1 MESDGSW
8 FGRSAL
14 GVLLGVFGW
23 YLWPYGQA
31 SGGELAAVG
40 STVFWL
46 LSVKNLYAGLR
57 TWDIHTVLDRAR
69 TVGVDESHEHGRAR
83 WATRRDLEDA
93 GMTKSGGLF
102 LGTLD
107 GKRELF
113 HNGEGSM
120 LAIAGPGQGK
130 STCLAMQH
138 LLRCKDS
145 TVVMDTKLELWAT
158 CGRALE
164 KKGFRVWVIN
174 PWAENFTAQFGGA
187 IEATDDGFD
196 PCAFLDPASPNVIDD
211 CALLASLLLPASS
224 DQKESE
230 DFWRD
235 FSQQILVGFLLLA
248 LENDGRVTLPGLR
261 RALMAPAAKLEAS
274 IEAMEQSTAFSG
286 VLAEYGARM
295 AGPYVN
301 SPKEWSGGLSGAM
314 KALRVFDA
322 HGPLGQH
329 LSGGQVDFRT
339 LKDRPTVCFIA
350 VPSDK
355 VATHSDWVAMVVT
368 LAMEMVARDR
378 RFRRVT
384 FLLDEFQNLPRLDPV
399 LKGIALYRGAGIQF
413 VLLVQFI
420 SALKRLYGE
429 SFREFLGCEVV
440 TAFGAT
446 SDVETLRFL
455 SELAGQESFR
465 DQSFS
470 TQPEQVGEET
480 LGMSMGLRDQGRPL
494 IRLEEVRLLQEGK
507 QLIFAKNLP
516 PILADKQSYLD
527 VPRLRRMADPN
538 PYYREKK
545 KHA

>member
-1 MESDGSW
+1 MESGGSW
-8 FGRSAL
+8 FGRSVL
-14 GVLLGVFGW
+14 GVLLGALGW

-31 SGGELAAVG
+31 SGGELAAVI
-40 STVFWL
+40 SAVFWL
-46 LSVKNLYAGLR
+46 LSIKNLYAGLR

-69 TVGVDESHEHGRAR
+69 TVGADESQEHGRAR
-83 WATRRDLEDA
+83 WATRRDLEAA

-138 LLRCKDS
+138 LLRCEDS

-248 LENDGRVTLPGLR
+248 LENDGRVTLPSLR
-261 RALMAPAAKLEAS
+261 RALMAPTAKLEAS
-274 IEAMEQSTAFSG
+274 IEEMEQSTAFSG

-329 LSGGQVDFRT
+329 LAGGQVDFRT

-355 VATHSDWVAMVVT
+355 VATHSGWVAMVVT

-446 SDVETLRFL
+446 SDVDTLRFL
-455 SELAGQESFR
+455 SELSGQESFR